1 MAPSRKKNVSMEH
14 RTRSRSPMTRPQPIR
29 TREELSCRET
39 RRSSSLSL
47 SSRDHRIPIDCPFP
61 GCNATTVHQHYDNVQ
76 FFNPHPAPETR
87 HRGYASSRRVT
98 SLQPN
103 VVNGVPAMRGQE
115 TFGPE
120 ILDEEEAAQEQD
132 GNLQSSVA
140 GGDEKDVQ
148 EKPIEQRTL
157 ITTLKVAAPEVRNNA
172 QRLVALADLSKE
184 QQAVGEFDGAAL
196 EEYTVMD
203 EGISDLSPGDPI
215 TSRRTLDFV
224 EDLLT
229 PLQTIPLEIDYET
242 IANAWDSRRVQQQ
255 PEESPTTTSPGL
267 QDVFDEW
274 LVPKTPE
281 QASETLPWDIQSLGH
296 SLNDLSREDGDRE
309 LPSNMM
315 RPPPDSYKRQFPA
328 TIEDGDDFEAIFG
341 LSGKD

>member
-1 MAPSRKKNVSMEH
+1 
-14 RTRSRSPMTRPQPIR
+14 MTRPQPIR
-29 TREELSCRET
+29 TREELSSRET

-172 QRLVALADLSKE
+172 QRLVALAGLSKE
-184 QQAVGEFDGAAL
+184 QQAVGEPDGAAL
-196 EEYTVMD
+196 QEYTVMD
-203 EGISDLSPGDPI
+203 EGISNLSPGDPI

-315 RPPPDSYKRQFPA
+315 RPPPDSYKRHFPA
-328 TIEDGDDFEAIFG
+328 TIEDGDGFEAIFG